1 MIAPRLEAL
10 REKDPATWQRI
21 VRGPPMIPYHKYY
34 TYDID
39 GSATAH
45 KDERA
50 YIPFDELLPEVAC
63 AWLQAVL
70 QEACQARGWASALTY
85 NPPCGPDA
93 PSWGAHV
100 WPDDRCSAGKKADSP
115 AEALLSCYL
124 GAIG

>member
-1 MIAPRLEAL
+1 MIAPLLEAL
-10 REKDPATWQRI
+10 RAKDPATWKRFDGLELATYKQYDDYGTTENYI
-21 VRGPPMIPYHKYY
+21 YQEDLIAPVRM
-34 TYDID
+34 
-39 GSATAH
+39 
-45 KDERA
+45 
-50 YIPFDELLPEVAC
+50 

-93 PSWGAHV
+93 PFWGAHV

-124 GAIG
+124 EAIG